1 MNFSQRVAHSTKK
14 DPNQY
19 FSIIK
24 TDPFRARLNTWL
36 AHSKTRFTA
45 FCLANRRSSKSL
57 NILEFQRKPVKKR
70 TSGIDRK
77 SSKMELMG
85 GVEPPTAS
93 LRMRCSAI
101 KLHQQIIYS
110 AIKHLS
116 EERSRR
122 RSRFPALRQRRM
134 VPGEPYI
141 SLYYTVANEMLCGIT
156 EYNRAAGIFQ

>member
-77 SSKMELMG
+77 SSKMELMEG
-85 GVEPPTAS
+85 CVNLNLSNCKHHRTLFLKIPFVFCEIPYLQKVIVYNITLSSTCSRLCKNTYIFS
-93 LRMRCSAI
+93 L
-101 KLHQQIIYS
+101 KLV
-110 AIKHLS
+110 K
-116 EERSRR
+116 
-122 RSRFPALRQRRM
+122 FD
-134 VPGEPYI
+134 I
-141 SLYYTVANEMLCGIT
+141 SSH
-156 EYNRAAGIFQ
+156 IFMG

>member
-19 FSIIK
+19 FSNIK

-85 GVEPPTAS
+85 GVED
-93 LRMRCSAI
+93 
-101 KLHQQIIYS
+101 
-110 AIKHLS
+110 LS
-116 EERSRR
+116 KSGNIEISRKEWRPSSSVSRSV
-122 RSRFPALRQRRM
+122 SKW
-134 VPGEPYI
+134 I
-141 SLYYTVANEMLCGIT
+141 
-156 EYNRAAGIFQ
+156 

>member
-19 FSIIK
+19 FSNIK

-85 GVEPPTAS
+85 GVELCLKSENTDISRKGETS
-93 LRMRCSAI
+93 LNGVSKSVSKI
-101 KLHQQIIYS
+101 KEQSHVCECL
-110 AIKHLS
+110 
-116 EERSRR
+116 
-122 RSRFPALRQRRM
+122 
-134 VPGEPYI
+134 VP
-141 SLYYTVANEMLCGIT
+141 
-156 EYNRAAGIFQ
+156 

>member
-85 GVEPPTAS
+85 GVELCLKSENTDISRKGETS
-93 LRMRCSAI
+93 LNGVSKSVSKWI
-101 KLHQQIIYS
+101 
-110 AIKHLS
+110 
-116 EERSRR
+116 
-122 RSRFPALRQRRM
+122 
-134 VPGEPYI
+134 
-141 SLYYTVANEMLCGIT
+141 
-156 EYNRAAGIFQ
+156 

>member
-85 GVEPPTAS
+85 GVELCLKSENTDISRKGETS
-93 LRMRCSAI
+93 LNGVSKSVSKI
-101 KLHQQIIYS
+101 KEQSHVCECL
-110 AIKHLS
+110 
-116 EERSRR
+116 
-122 RSRFPALRQRRM
+122 
-134 VPGEPYI
+134 VP
-141 SLYYTVANEMLCGIT
+141 
-156 EYNRAAGIFQ
+156 